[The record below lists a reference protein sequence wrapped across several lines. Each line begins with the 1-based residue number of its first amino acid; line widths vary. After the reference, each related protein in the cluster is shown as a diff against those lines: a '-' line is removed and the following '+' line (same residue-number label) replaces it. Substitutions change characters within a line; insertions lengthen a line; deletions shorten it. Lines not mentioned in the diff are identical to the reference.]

1 MPESSTA
8 RRRLIELRVLLR
20 GLDED
25 RIGESLL
32 RESRL
37 KGLRVLVIGASSG
50 VGRAAGEALAGEG
63 ARVVFAARLTDR
75 LEEAVRGVTARGKG
89 EALAVECDVCEESS
103 VGSAVSQTV
112 AAFGGLDALVYAPG
126 IAVFRRLSEIDA
138 ETWRRV
144 LDTNLVGPTIA
155 LRAAISQLEE
165 NRGKAILI
173 SSIVIDDR
181 PPRPQNAP
189 YVVSKVALEALVQAW
204 QGEHRSVGFTTIAIG
219 DTVTEFGQDSDPT
232 LLVDMVKS
240 WVKSDYMYGRAMEV
254 ESVAQQ
260 IVSVLES
267 RETVRRVAITPRY
280 SDDPRDGGG
289 HW

>member
-1 MPESSTA
+1 ME
-8 RRRLIELRVLLR
+8 
-20 GLDED
+20 
-25 RIGESLL
+25 
-32 RESRL
+32 
-37 KGLRVLVIGASSG
+37 GLRVLVIGASSG
-50 VGRAAGEALAGEG
+50 VGRAAGEALASEG
-63 ARVVFAARLTDR
+63 ARVGFAARRKDR
-75 LEEAVRGVTARGKG
+75 LEEAVRGVTANGKG

-103 VGSAVSQTV
+103 VEAAVSQTV

-144 LDTNLVGPTIA
+144 VDTNLIGPSIA
-155 LRAAISQLEE
+155 LRAAISELEA
-165 NRGKAILI
+165 NRGKAVLI

-240 WVKSDYMYGRAMEV
+240 WVKGGYMFGRAMEV

-280 SDDPRDGGG
+280 SDDPSDGGG